1 MHNRK
6 IFKILCNYDSCVCTF
21 LSRSRLHTSAIY
33 TEIKG
38 PFGYDQNYRTQ
49 SGPNPSASITM
60 LGPDFPTGY
69 PYQVCVHANGIVNSL
84 INNNCQFS
92 AHNAEGDESISMNV
106 P

>member
-1 MHNRK
+1 M
-6 IFKILCNYDSCVCTF
+6 IAV
-21 LSRSRLHTSAIY
+21 SA
-33 TEIKG
+33 
-38 PFGYDQNYRTQ
+38 
-49 SGPNPSASITM
+49 
-60 LGPDFPTGY
+60 LPTGY